1 VFGTLV
7 RVSNRE
13 DRRPD
18 PFDGSGRS
26 LSVVRYFPLSR
37 DADGMDQIQIHQL
50 RRRDFITLLSGA
62 AAWPLAARAEPSAMP
77 VIGYLTT
84 GSPESD
90 AVPFLAAFRQ
100 GLGEIGYV
108 EGRNVAIEYRWAEFQ
123 MDRLSEMAADLIR
136 RPVTAI
142 AAIGGT
148 PTALVAKAATSAIPV
163 VFYLGVDPVEFGLVA
178 SLNRP
183 GGNMTGIAA
192 LQADLAA
199 KRVELLRELVPKAAV
214 VALLV
219 NPANRYSET
228 ETRVAQDGASALGL
242 QLHVLRAVTANDF
255 DAIFRTLAELRADIL
270 LVNADLFLHSQREE
284 IVARVTRHA
293 LPTIYPWREYVSAG
307 GLMSYGPSLFDAYR
321 LVGIYTG
328 KILRGAKPADLPVEQ
343 NTKLEF
349 VINLETARTLDLPFP
364 ITLLG
369 RADGVIE

>member
-1 VFGTLV
+1 
-7 RVSNRE
+7 
-13 DRRPD
+13 
-18 PFDGSGRS
+18 
-26 LSVVRYFPLSR
+26 
-37 DADGMDQIQIHQL
+37 MDQIQIRQLRL
-50 RRRDFITLLSGA
+50 RRRDFIILLGCA
-62 AAWPLAARAEPSAMP
+62 AAWPLAARAQQPTIP

-108 EGRNVAIEYRWAEFQ
+108 EGRNVAIEYRWAGFQ
-123 MDRLSEMAADLIR
+123 MDRLPEMASDLVR

-148 PTALVAKAATSAIPV
+148 PTALVAKAATAAIPV
-163 VFYLGVDPVEFGLVA
+163 VFYLGIDPVEFGLVA

-183 GGNMTGIAA
+183 GGNMTGVAA
-192 LQADLAA
+192 LQADLVA
-199 KRVELLRELVPKAAV
+199 KRLEHLHELVPKAAV

-228 ETRVAQDGASALGL
+228 ETRVAEDGARSLGL
-242 QLHVLRAVTANDF
+242 RLHVLRAVTASDF
-255 DAIFRTLAELRADIL
+255 DAVFETLAELRADML
-270 LVNADLFLHSQREE
+270 LVSADLFLHSQREE
-284 IVARVTRHA
+284 IVARVTRHS
-293 LPTIYPWREYVSAG
+293 LPAIYPWREYVSAG

-328 KILRGAKPADLPVEQ
+328 KILRGAKPAELPVEQ

-349 VINLETARTLDLPFP
+349 VINLQTAKTLDLTFP
-364 ITLLG
+364 ITLSG